1 MKNYFILLVV
11 LILTTINALG
21 QNDKQFKFEIDG
33 TINADTGQ
41 IHLSFYTDYSSNK
54 LAELVT
60 QVKNNKF
67 SFSGFIN
74 EPQGVFINFGDNYMS
89 SDFIIEKGLQTIAI
103 NTDST
108 EKVPFVSNNT
118 MQNEYPR
125 YVAFF
130 KQLAIK
136 SNICDQKYD
145 SIYKLNNYTLPED
158 IRFSMSKE
166 LDILYK
172 EHDKLLLTYTEKNPD
187 SKIAF
192 WNFVKLM
199 GWGYEPIF
207 DSIYNSFSDDLK
219 NGYAGKVL
227 NTKLME
233 GKVLTVGKYFP
244 LIPCAD
250 LNSKPFTIELFK
262 DKKYTLVDFWYI
274 RCGPCRAQFNKLKDL
289 YSQFSTKG
297 FEIVAISTDKES
309 DKKNYEDAI
318 KTEKLSWKHYWDVNG
333 KETRKLAINA
343 FPTNFL
349 IDNSGK
355 IIAKNISLGELE
367 EVLSKNLK

>member
-1 MKNYFILLVV
+1 MKKWCVVFILSL
-11 LILTTINALG
+11 LAITNSFG
-21 QNDKQFKFEIDG
+21 QKDQQFKFKIDG
-33 TINADTGQ
+33 TINADTGTVTLQ
-41 IHLSFYTDYSSNK
+41 FLTDYIPKNNSDIVAK
-54 LAELVT
+54 
-60 QVKNNKF
+60 VKNGKF
-67 SFSGFIN
+67 SISGYLP
-74 EPQGVFINFGDNYMS
+74 EPQSVVMGFGDNYLT
-89 SDFIIEKGLQTIAI
+89 SDFIIEKGLQTISI
-103 NTDST
+103 NTDI
-108 EKVPFVSNNT
+108 ERQVPDVSNST

-125 YVAFF
+125 YTAFF
-130 KQLAIK
+130 KQHTIK
-136 SNICDQKYD
+136 RNICDQKYD
-145 SIYKLNNYTLPED
+145 SIYKLNKYTLPEG

-172 EHDKLLLTYTEKNPD
+172 EHDELLLNYTEKNPN

-192 WNFVKLM
+192 WRLVRLM
-199 GWGYEPIF
+199 SFGYEPIF
-207 DSIYNSFSDDLK
+207 DSIYNSFSDELK

-244 LIPCAD
+244 LLSCAD
-250 LNSKPFTIELFK
+250 INSKPFTLELFK
-262 DKKYTLVDFWYI
+262 DNRYTLVDFWYI

-297 FEIVAISTDKES
+297 FEIVAISKDKEN
-309 DKKNYEDAI
+309 DKKNYEDVI
-318 KTEKLSWKHYWDVNG
+318 RTEKLIWKHYWDVNG

-349 IDNSGK
+349 IDSSGK

-367 EVLSKNLK
+367 QLLNKNL